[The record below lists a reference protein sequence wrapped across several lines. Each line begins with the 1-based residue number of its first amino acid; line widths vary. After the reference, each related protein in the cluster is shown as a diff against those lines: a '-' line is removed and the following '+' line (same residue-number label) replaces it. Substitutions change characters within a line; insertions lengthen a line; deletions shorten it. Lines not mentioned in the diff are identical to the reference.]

1 VGGLTC
7 KNLETQGFF
16 KENGLIKPWIF
27 DSTAVAA
34 VDRAGSPVDGS
45 TVERNQGVLHVL
57 I

>member
-16 KENGLIKPWIF
+16 KENGLIEPWIF
-27 DSTAVAA
+27 DPTAVAV
-34 VDRAGSPVDGS
+34 VDRAVSPVDGS
-45 TVERNQGVLHVL
+45 TVDRNQGVLHVL